1 MSDQTSPLKH
11 PIRYRLEARAARL
24 MFGALNLLSVDA
36 ASAFGGWLGR
46 TVGPLTRAHKTAA
59 RNLAAAL
66 PEHDAATRA
75 TILKGAWDNFGRT
88 MIEYAIIPR
97 LQDRVTLEGHEE
109 LAARAREGK
118 PALLMA
124 AHLANWE
131 TIFDALRIHTKPIT
145 AVYRKAN
152 NPLVDEIIAEVRL
165 RGVAGLAP
173 KGPAGARI
181 VLSELKHGG
190 HVVMLVD
197 QKLSSGLE
205 IPLFGRLAATAPAIA
220 SFALRL
226 DCPVFPIRVERLGG
240 ARFKITVE
248 KPWRFEA
255 SGNQD
260 ADVIAALRAINGRLE
275 DWIRARPDQW
285 LWMHRRWR
293 ERELIRPAQPS
304 N

>member
-1 MSDQTSPLKH
+1 MSDPAAPLKPTLKH
-11 PIRYRLEARAARL
+11 PIRYRIEAAAARL
-24 MFGALNLLSVDA
+24 MFWGLGLFSVDR

-46 TVGPLTRAHKTAA
+46 TIGPLTRAHKIAA
-59 RNLAAAL
+59 RNMARAL
-66 PEHDAATRA
+66 PEHDDAARA
-75 TILKGAWDNFGRT
+75 RILMGAWDNFGRT
-88 MIEYAIIPR
+88 MTEYAVLPR
-97 LQDRVTLEGHEE
+97 LEDRVTLEGHAE

-131 TIFDALRIHTKPIT
+131 VIFDALRIHSKPIT

-152 NPLVDEIIAEVRL
+152 NPLVDEMIADVRL

-181 VLSELKHGG
+181 VLSDLKQGG

-197 QKLSSGLE
+197 QKLSSGVDV
-205 IPLFGRLAATAPAIA
+205 PLFGRPAATAPAIA

-226 DCPVFPIRVERLGG
+226 DCPVFPIRVERTGG
-240 ARFKITVE
+240 AHFKVSVE
-248 KPWRFEA
+248 KPWRFTPTDDH
-255 SGNQD
+255 D
-260 ADVIAALRAINGRLE
+260 ADIYGALTEINARLE
-275 DWIRARPDQW
+275 SWIRERPDQW

-293 ERELIRPAQPS
+293 D
-304 N
+304 